1 MSNLFPQTDV
11 NQPKRFPSPRYI
23 TSLDWQFIVF
33 AVLVINLHRRMIRP
47 LWPMAL
53 LPRNPKAKCRWRCH
67 GLPFWWWAFYL
78 QKGLTN
84 ERNMMVETPSLTP
97 TEMLNLEQVVF
108 KMESKD
114 YVPQDAILFARI
126 CLVPDLTHGR
136 FIILFAF
143 NILVCTRFYCP
154 QTSKRACQ
162 WKGKTPLFDRFFQV
176 DTCNFD

>member
-1 MSNLFPQTDV
+1 MVCLFDGEHSI
-11 NQPKRFPSPRYI
+11 F
-23 TSLDWQFIVF
+23 F
-33 AVLVINLHRRMIRP
+33 
-47 LWPMAL
+47 
-53 LPRNPKAKCRWRCH
+53 
-67 GLPFWWWAFYL
+67 
-78 QKGLTN
+78 KGLTN
-84 ERNMMVETPSLTP
+84 ERNITVETPSSTP

-143 NILVCTRFYCP
+143 TILVCTRFYCL

-176 DTCNFD
+176 DTCNFDEIGSTSADAMFIASLEIVGNGSYIQGEVHIRLRSPQVDGQC